1 MTPAAP
7 KLSSSTRRL
16 LGLPPSRARTSCFWR
31 ERTFK
36 NFVGDRLLIFK
47 GQRNSSSLGLVSAM
61 RGDLSFFPRHPF
73 HLMSDASSS
82 SPSHSEVEEAFCF
95 QDLRALKKK
104 QFSSSPSQ
112 RTPSR
117 ILMKRKCRSV
127 CACVCPPRGKRKRR
141 SAQALSPAPRAHPQ
155 AAHTVSGDVVSKSL
169 FISFS
174 TILSMC
180 VFVCACNILRNIQI
194 FFLMKVQHV
203 KFCLICDF

>member
-82 SPSHSEVEEAFCF
+82 SSSHSEVEEAFCF

-117 ILMKRKCRSV
+117 TLMKRKCRSV
-127 CACVCPPRGKRKRR
+127 CVCVCPQGKTEAAFCSGFVSCATCPPSGSSHSQRGCCFNISLHLLQHNIVYVRLCMCL
-141 SAQALSPAPRAHPQ
+141 QHPAKHP
-155 AAHTVSGDVVSKSL
+155 D
-169 FISFS
+169 
-174 TILSMC
+174 
-180 VFVCACNILRNIQI
+180 I
-194 FFLMKVQHV
+194 FFDEGPACKILPD
-203 KFCLICDF
+203 L